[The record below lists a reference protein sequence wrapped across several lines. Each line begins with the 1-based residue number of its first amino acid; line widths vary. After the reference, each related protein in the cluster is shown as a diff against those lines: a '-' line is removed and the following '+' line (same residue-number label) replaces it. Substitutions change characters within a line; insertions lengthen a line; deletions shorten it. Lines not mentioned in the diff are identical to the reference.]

1 MSETFQVIAI
11 SLKPAFFERADGLVG
26 VYRDVD
32 AASSASVTVRAMMR
46 VGALIVAA
54 RSRQV

>member
-1 MSETFQVIAI
+1 MLTSSSIRSRVSETFQVIAI

-32 AASSASVTVRAMMR
+32 AASSASVTLDLAKFDD
-46 VGALIVAA
+46 
-54 RSRQV
+54 Q